1 MTYALAPEQIDQY
14 QRDGFLFP
22 LDVFDN
28 NRVVN
33 ILEQLEHTRTVAR
46 EQGLESEL
54 TQLLRTNTHYILPFV
69 SEMVRAPQLLDRVES
84 ILGPNILLWSAEF
97 FIKDAHTDKIVSWHQ
112 DLTYWGLGET
122 NQEMTAWLALSDVN
136 VVSGCMRFVAG
147 SHHQQIVPHRDTF
160 DAANLLSRGQ
170 EVAVDVAEDDA
181 VDVILDPGQVSFHH
195 GRMFHASGPNRSARD
210 RIGLAFRFITPEVK
224 QLVAITRC
232 WFEVLT
238 RVKTGFMSHHPRAC
252 SIQPSSSSTPASGR
266 TSPPHSPRAQNR
278 KCTRPTSAGDC
289 LHIHCLGNLD

>member
-1 MTYALAPEQIDQY
+1 MSYALEPEQVDQY

-22 LDVFDN
+22 LEVFDN
-28 NRVVN
+28 NQVVN

-69 SEMVRAPQLLDRVES
+69 SELARASQLLDRIES

-97 FIKDAHTDKIVSWHQ
+97 FIKAAHTDKIVSWHQ

-122 NQEMTAWLALSDVN
+122 DEEITAWLALSDVN
-136 VVSGCMRFVAG
+136 VESGCMRFVAG

-170 EVAVDVAEDDA
+170 EVAVDVEEDDA
-181 VDVILDPGQVSFHH
+181 IDVILQPGQVSFHH

-210 RIGLAFRFITPEVK
+210 RIGLAFRFITPEVEQSVAK
-224 QLVAITRC
+224 RDYAMLVRGIDRGKKWIHVAPPTRL
-232 WFEVLT
+232 FD
-238 RVKTGFMSHHPRAC
+238 
-252 SIQPSSSSTPASGR
+252 PAELE
-266 TSPPHSPRAQNR
+266 
-278 KCTRPTSAGDC
+278 
-289 LHIHCLGNLD
+289 LHARIRQDQFAALAEGAEQELYTAY